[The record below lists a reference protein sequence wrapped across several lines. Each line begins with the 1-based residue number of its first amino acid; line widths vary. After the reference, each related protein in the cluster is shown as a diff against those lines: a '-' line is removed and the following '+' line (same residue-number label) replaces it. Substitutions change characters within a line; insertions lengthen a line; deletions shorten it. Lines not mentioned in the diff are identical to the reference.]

1 MREKSK
7 NPSKPSQ
14 DRRGKGRPADGTAV
28 GREAL
33 IAATQEL
40 LRLQPP
46 DRLTLAEI
54 AKHAGVTPAL
64 VRYYFGTKEALFTAT
79 AMTQLDALQ
88 EKGQQALSKDSPLSE
103 RLTERLASM
112 IDQVHSNPRFH
123 QLIMD
128 SVYTGSTRESETL
141 TGQAASRGLMLTL
154 ALLHS
159 HDGEQ
164 LRKIDPRFLHV
175 AMIGLTE
182 FFGSADAFLKQ
193 LFGPDADPDELR
205 ESYVEFLV
213 DLLLNGLLSKR
224 PKP

>member
-1 MREKSK
+1 MLEKSK

-14 DRRGKGRPADGTAV
+14 DRRGKGRPSEGTSV

-88 EKGQQALSKDSPLSE
+88 EKGQQALSKDSPLNE
-103 RLTERLASM
+103 RLTERLGSM

-128 SVYTGSTRESETL
+128 SVYTGSTKES
-141 TGQAASRGLMLTL
+141 
-154 ALLHS
+154 
-159 HDGEQ
+159 
-164 LRKIDPRFLHV
+164 
-175 AMIGLTE
+175 
-182 FFGSADAFLKQ
+182 
-193 LFGPDADPDELR
+193 
-205 ESYVEFLV
+205 
-213 DLLLNGLLSKR
+213 
-224 PKP
+224 

>member
-7 NPSKPSQ
+7 SPSKPSV
-14 DRRGKGRPADGTAV
+14 DRRGKGRPTEATAV

-40 LRLQPP
+40 LRQHPP
-46 DRLTLAEI
+46 DRLTIAEI

-64 VRYYFGTKEALFTAT
+64 VRYYFGSKEALLTAT

-88 EKGQQALSKDSPLSE
+88 EKGQQVLSKDSPLSE
-103 RLTERLASM
+103 RLTERLSSM
-112 IDQVHSNPRFH
+112 IDQVHHNPRFH

-141 TGQAASRGLMLTL
+141 TGQAASRGLLLTL

-159 HDGEQ
+159 QGGEQ
-164 LRKIDPRFLHV
+164 LRKVDPRFLHV

-193 LFGPDADPDELR
+193 LFGPDAQPEELR
-205 ESYVEFLV
+205 ESYVAFLV
-213 DLLLNGLLSKR
+213 DLLLNGLLNPR
-224 PKP
+224 AKP